1 MGDFFKPWRRKAGCI
16 TLLMACVIAMGWIRS
31 QTVADNLTY
40 STGHHSEVSWHSMA
54 GVLCLQKSRIGTQ
67 EHPAE
72 TAAPEVPTRR
82 TLELETDDP
91 DSPTSINISETSWAT
106 PILISADRPF
116 PTWETGLVGDLELS
130 SMFEWRWLRLG
141 FGIADLYCTGSVISG
156 KRDVLSQTI
165 YAIPYW
171 SIVIPLTL
179 LSAYLLLTNP
189 RVTKPKT
196 IVEIRSSE

>member
-1 MGDFFKPWRRKAGCI
+1 
-16 TLLMACVIAMGWIRS
+16 
-31 QTVADNLTY
+31 
-40 STGHHSEVSWHSMA
+40 
-54 GVLCLQKSRIGTQ
+54 
-67 EHPAE
+67 
-72 TAAPEVPTRR
+72 
-82 TLELETDDP
+82 
-91 DSPTSINISETSWAT
+91 
-106 PILISADRPF
+106 
-116 PTWETGLVGDLELS
+116 
-130 SMFEWRWLRLG
+130 MFEWRWLRLG